1 MTPEPAVE
9 TTCRQRIQAGFL
21 RILSPA
27 VRLLVRLQVRPNTL
41 TNWGLGFGLLAGVL
55 IGGGAFL
62 AGLGAVAL
70 SGLCDVLD
78 GQVARS
84 SQQASPFGAFYD
96 SVLDRFSEGFILTG
110 LAWHFAGGPAFG
122 AVPPEASSPA
132 TVAVILLAL
141 TGSFLVSYARARAEG
156 LGISCRIGLLQRPER
171 FVILM
176 AALALGTIPG
186 HGYDLMKGAL
196 VLLAILANGTAVQRI
211 RHLHRALKKGDG

>member
-1 MTPEPAVE
+1 MTPEPAVK
-9 TTCRQRIQAGFL
+9 TTCRQRSQTGLL

-84 SQQASPFGAFYD
+84 SQQTSPFGAFYD

-122 AVPPEASSPA
+122 AVPPKASSPA

-211 RHLHRALKKGDG
+211 RHLHRALKDGDG

>member
-1 MTPEPAVE
+1 MTPEPAIE
-9 TTCRQRIQAGFL
+9 TTCRQRIQTGFL

-196 VLLAILANGTAVQRI
+196 VLLAILANGTTVQRI